1 MTKEQ
6 IIKEQIREKIEKRIS
21 QLRKDKA
28 AITDEYY
35 NEEIPFGMYD
45 TGITE
50 CNAGIC
56 ELKMILES
64 F

>member
-1 MTKEQ
+1 MSKEQ
-6 IIKEQIREKIEKRIS
+6 IKEQIKKKIEKRIN
-21 QLRKDKA
+21 QLKADKA

-35 NEEIPFGMYD
+35 EQEIPFGMYD

-64 F
+64 I